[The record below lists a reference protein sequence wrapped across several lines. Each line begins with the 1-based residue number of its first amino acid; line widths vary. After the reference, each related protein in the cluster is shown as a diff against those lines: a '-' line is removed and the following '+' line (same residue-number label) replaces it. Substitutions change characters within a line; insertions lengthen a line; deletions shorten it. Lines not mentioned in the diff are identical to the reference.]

1 MNECLHAA
9 TSAGI
14 VTTRNG
20 GLLPMGCLEGHFAI
34 NAESFGFP
42 LSERDIDGF
51 SPFVRT
57 GDADPHGNDV

>member
-1 MNECLHAA
+1 
-9 TSAGI
+9 
-14 VTTRNG
+14 
-20 GLLPMGCLEGHFAI
+20 MGCLEGHFAI